1 VRGPATPS
9 YDLGVLH
16 EIVKALTSTLELPQI
31 LQGVLAR
38 MKHLTR
44 AEATSLL
51 LYDPEREEL
60 VFAATETL
68 SEGGPAHAPAA
79 VPGCLASWVFRT
91 GRSAVVN
98 DVEADLRCGGSREP
112 LPPCDGRHLLAVPL
126 RRGEQVVGVI
136 EIADRYDGLPFE
148 DTDRAA
154 VEAVVAAAGEVD
166 SETLSRDPAAV
177 RRILRDVTA
186 AVPTQAATLLLVGEG
201 GRELQ
206 FSASR
211 RLQPGLIDGLRMSV
225 QKGIA
230 GWVARHREPLLLED
244 ASEDPRH
251 DRSIESETQFRPHGM
266 ICVPLV
272 SKGALLGVIQV
283 MNRLDGRPFD
293 ESEFTLVQV
302 LADYAAIAIEN
313 ASLYHRAEVASLTD
327 DLTGMGN
334 TRQLGRVLSD
344 LIGKQRPFALIVL
357 DFDNFK
363 QVVDGYGHLVGSQT
377 IAYLGRRMARLLRPG
392 DFAARF
398 GGDEFVIVMPDA
410 DAALAL
416 EIAERLRAE
425 IAGSTTLEGS
435 DVDISGVTASL
446 GLAVFP
452 DHGADADGL
461 LHVADK
467 AMYEVKRA
475 AKNGVILARQRD
487 Q

>member
-1 VRGPATPS
+1 MRGASAPS
-9 YDLGVLH
+9 YDLDVLH
-16 EIVKALTSTLELPQI
+16 EIVKSLTSTLELPEI
-31 LQGVLAR
+31 LQSVLAR
-38 MKHLTR
+38 MKQLTR

-68 SEGGPAHAPAA
+68 SERGPAQAPAA
-79 VPGCLASWVFRT
+79 AAGCLASWVFRT

-98 DVEADLRCGGSREP
+98 DVESDVRCGAAREP

-126 RRGEQVVGVI
+126 RRGDEVVGVI
-136 EIADRYDGLPFE
+136 EIADRYDGRPFE
-148 DTDRAA
+148 ESDRAA
-154 VEAVVAAAGEVD
+154 VEAVVAAAGRVD
-166 SETLSRDPAAV
+166 SEALSRDPAAV

-230 GWVARHREPLLLED
+230 GWVARHREPLRLED
-244 ASEDPRH
+244 ASQDARH
-251 DRSIESETQFRPHGM
+251 ERSIESETQFRPRGM

-283 MNRLDGRPFD
+283 MNRVDGRPFD
-293 ESEFTLVQV
+293 DDEFRLVQV

-313 ASLYHRAEVASLTD
+313 ASLYRKAEVAALTD

-344 LIGKQRPFALIVL
+344 LVEKKRPFSLIVI

-363 QVVDGYGHLVGSQT
+363 QVVDGYGHLVGSRT
-377 IAYLGRRMARLLRPG
+377 IAYLGRRMAHLLGPG

-398 GGDEFVIVMPDA
+398 GGDEFVVVMPGA
-410 DAALAL
+410 DGAGALAM
-416 EIAERLRAE
+416 AERLRTE
-425 IAGSTTLEGS
+425 IAGCTTLDGQ
-435 DVDISGVTASL
+435 DVDISGVTASF
-446 GLAVFP
+446 GVAVYP
-452 DHGADADGL
+452 LHAADADGL
-461 LHVADK
+461 LHAADK
-467 AMYEVKRA
+467 AMYEVKRR
-475 AKNGVILARQRD
+475 AKNGVALARSFGS
-487 Q
+487 